1 MQRMQKKKYKRP
13 IGGLI
18 EVLIK
23 KFSSIYQFFNSDLNE
38 FIFLLRK
45 GVYPYED
52 IDNWEKFDE
61 TT

>member
-1 MQRMQKKKYKRP
+1 MQKKKYKRP